1 MVIYTIQSKVLV
13 EEKMDRDGKKAG
25 SSSGQ
30 YSNYTSLYTS
40 LNQVLMQIKNDLSL
54 KWSERIK
61 GDPSKRNKIKYCHF
75 HRDHGHHTDECYDLK
90 QQIKA
95 FIKKGKLKKNSWS
108 RSQGQETAN
117 KEQSRRANTPTTWRN
132 KDHCRRYINRKLIQ
146 SLEVLPVGSPEYA
159 NIWTTTKDDQRR

>member
-95 FIKKGKLKKNSWS
+95 FIKKGKLKKFLGRDHKNE
-108 RSQGQETAN
+108 RQPIKGKAE
-117 KEQSRRANTPTTWRN
+117 EPTRQPLGEIRIIVEGTS
-132 KDHCRRYINRKLIQ
+132 I
-146 SLEVLPVGSPEYA
+146 GSSSKA
-159 NIWTTTKDDQRR
+159 

>member
-54 KWSERIK
+54 KWSERMK

-75 HRDHGHHTDECYDLK
+75 HRNHGHHTDECYDLK

-95 FIKKGKLKKNSWS
+95 FIKKGKLKKFLG
-108 RSQGQETAN
+108 RDH
-117 KEQSRRANTPTTWRN
+117 
-132 KDHCRRYINRKLIQ
+132 KDERQLIK
-146 SLEVLPVGSPEYA
+146 GKA
-159 NIWTTTKDDQRR
+159 